1 MEKPVLL
8 SSVLQQRTSFSPAEA
23 EFYTYAEALPVWQ
36 AAELFSSYLDT
47 NVLTEPLCPNSR
59 EWLTLP
65 LSGHVDPMSLP
76 AGAASSGETGAW
88 VLISS
93 MWHLLVEPST
103 TLPFPSRPYSRAPM
117 GLWDLVSGRTGWVG
131 CFGNW
136 NSGWQHH
143 RTNL

>member
-59 EWLTLP
+59 E
-65 LSGHVDPMSLP
+65 
-76 AGAASSGETGAW
+76 
-88 VLISS
+88 
-93 MWHLLVEPST
+93 
-103 TLPFPSRPYSRAPM
+103 
-117 GLWDLVSGRTGWVG
+117 
-131 CFGNW
+131 
-136 NSGWQHH
+136 
-143 RTNL
+143 